1 MEVYNGLVCFDG
13 SKDVRFG
20 SLTRQ
25 DKEIEFKF
33 RKAAWPKEKKY
44 YTGYMNSATDRKP
57 KNKASN
63 FIDISNYNESRL
75 TDRESKRKDY
85 VKNKSEFESFGDLG
99 TLPINDRLD
108 NLYKLTA
115 ELRTKVDLN
124 S

>member
-75 TDRESKRKDY
+75 TDRFVYNVISYLKQIGNRNAK
-85 VKNKSEFESFGDLG
+85 
-99 TLPINDRLD
+99 TM
-108 NLYKLTA
+108 
-115 ELRTKVDLN
+115 
-124 S
+124 